1 MLPANSPPSTPPYP
15 NQSSGGFLPDAKTR
29 RALAAF
35 RDLLAHRYGN
45 RLRALVL
52 FGSRAR
58 GDHREDSDADVAVFL
73 GQVPDPIAEQM
84 DLAEDAYLIYLDLG
98 IMIQPWVFRG
108 SPRKPGPTRAAR
120 LLEVVRSEGIAA

>member
-1 MLPANSPPSTPPYP
+1 MLPEHRPLTTPSYH
-15 NQSSGGFLPDAKTR
+15 NQSPGGSLPDAKTR
-29 RALAAF
+29 QALAAF
-35 RDLLAHRYGN
+35 RDRLARRYGD
-45 RLRALVL
+45 RLRGLVL

-58 GDHREDSDADVAVFL
+58 GDHREDSDADVAVVL

-120 LLEVVRSEGIAA
+120 LLEVVRSEGIAV

>member
-1 MLPANSPPSTPPYP
+1 MLPPHSPPSTPPFP
-15 NQSSGGFLPDAKTR
+15 NRSSGGFLPDAKTR

-35 RDLLAHRYGN
+35 RDRLAHKYGN

-73 GQVPDPIAEQM
+73 GQIADPIAEQM
-84 DLAEDAYLIYLDLG
+84 DLAEDAYLLYLDFG

-108 SPRKPGPTRAAR
+108 SPGNPDLTRAAQ
-120 LLEVVRSEGIAA
+120 LLKVVRSEGIAV